1 MTEINLKEL
10 SEIILDRY
18 TPFCFK
24 CECECNGQHSECA
37 EARIEMYQ
45 QFETV
50 QRIAKYIS
58 EFNPEHQE
66 KNKMILKE
74 FIGTKCFACND
85 EMNFDYPAFYPTW
98 SDFYDNII
106 CEDCDNK
113 NKRSGF

>member
-37 EARIEMYQ
+37 EARIETYQ

-58 EFNPEHQE
+58 EFNPEH
-66 KNKMILKE
+66 
-74 FIGTKCFACND
+74 
-85 EMNFDYPAFYPTW
+85 
-98 SDFYDNII
+98 
-106 CEDCDNK
+106 
-113 NKRSGF
+113 

>member
-18 TPFCFK
+18 TPFAFK
-24 CECECNGQHSECA
+24 CECNGADYDCQDA
-37 EARIEMYQ
+37 QNATYT

-66 KNKMILKE
+66 K
-74 FIGTKCFACND
+74 
-85 EMNFDYPAFYPTW
+85 
-98 SDFYDNII
+98 
-106 CEDCDNK
+106 
-113 NKRSGF
+113 